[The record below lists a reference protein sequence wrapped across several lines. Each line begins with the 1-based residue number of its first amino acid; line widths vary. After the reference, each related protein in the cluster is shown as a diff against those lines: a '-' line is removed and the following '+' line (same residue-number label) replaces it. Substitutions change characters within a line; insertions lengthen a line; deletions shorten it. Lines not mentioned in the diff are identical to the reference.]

1 MRLDYVCGVVIIKLR
16 MHIYIDESGIF
27 NNPANKDNTASC
39 VVALVIP
46 STRKVRLFR
55 EFKALTS
62 NWVSSGEEVKGRK
75 LDEDQIA
82 QVVALLQRYD
92 VVLEITAID
101 LGLHTQDEISEF
113 KERQA
118 EETVRFL
125 KPDHHPNIIKELTD
139 ARHSFNKMSNQLFVQ
154 AFIMFMLIPRT
165 LRNAITY
172 YARRIPEEMK
182 SFHWVVDA
190 KEKSITEHER
200 LWSLVI
206 FPIMYTQSIKQ
217 PMFYVAGGD
226 YSYFER
232 FQETDEE
239 GIRQIEEEEGYEK
252 GELGATKLELIL
264 GKSFKFQD
272 SKDNVGLQMAD
283 ILANATQRALNRKL
297 KKPGWEDIGTLMIAQ
312 KPNSLQTFRFN
323 TTGSEKRAEIIRT
336 PFYGV
341 IKAYSSKAKSMW
353 RSEEEEAFLVRK
365 NRKRNSHRMRNKL
378 RNSFA

>member
-1 MRLDYVCGVVIIKLR
+1 
-16 MHIYIDESGIF
+16 
-27 NNPANKDNTASC
+27 
-39 VVALVIP
+39 
-46 STRKVRLFR
+46 
-55 EFKALTS
+55 
-62 NWVSSGEEVKGRK
+62 
-75 LDEDQIA
+75 
-82 QVVALLQRYD
+82 
-92 VVLEITAID
+92 
-101 LGLHTQDEISEF
+101 
-113 KERQA
+113 
-118 EETVRFL
+118 
-125 KPDHHPNIIKELTD
+125 
-139 ARHSFNKMSNQLFVQ
+139 
-154 AFIMFMLIPRT
+154 
-165 LRNAITY
+165 
-172 YARRIPEEMK
+172 MK
-182 SFHWVVDA
+182 SFHWIVDA

-206 FPIMYTQSIKQ
+206 YPIMYTQSIKQ

-283 ILANATQRALNRKL
+283 ILANATQRALNGKL
-297 KKPGWEDIGTLMIAQ
+297 KKSGWENIGTLMIAQ

-323 TTGSEKRAEIIRT
+323 TTDAEKRAEVIRT

-341 IKAYSSKAKSMW
+341 IKAYNSKAKSMW
-353 RSEEEEAFLVRK
+353 LSEEEEAFLVRK
-365 NRKRNSHRMRNKL
+365 NRKKNSHRMRNKI